1 MQSVI
6 ILKDNFMNLKKL
18 GLPVQLVLCVLFGL
32 LFAQHLPTTISE
44 ILYSISCSLKDILMF
59 FLPFVIMAYMWTA
72 VKSFGSKGPILI
84 LMTCGLIILANSI
97 SLLSAYSI
105 GSLIL
110 PHMISSTLE
119 HVEQNS
125 IDSIRQIW
133 SLKAMNPL
141 PTLQPLYG
149 TIMGTI
155 LGLLTVQWE
164 KMAKQLNSSSNLLD
178 RASVTLRAF
187 ADGFLMKVFV
197 PTLPFYILG
206 FIIKLKLDGHL
217 NSLLQGYAQILG
229 LIYLVIAAYLFFW
242 YNVGAGFNF
251 KKALGYM
258 KNMVSPT
265 LTGFT
270 TMSSTAAMPLS
281 LDAMKKNTND
291 DNFSNFFVPSTV
303 NSHLAGDG
311 ICITLSCM
319 ALLLMTG
326 KSLPSFTMFM
336 AFLVNYCLVKFSAA
350 GVPGGGVLVILPV
363 AKEYLGLDDTLT
375 SILQT
380 IYMLQDPFVTPSNIL
395 GNGAFGINVHR
406 FFKGWFMDNSKTQ
419 EDAKVVDVD
428 SQISKIA

>member
-1 MQSVI
+1 MKVV
-6 ILKDNFMNLKKL
+6 FMNLKKL
-18 GLPVQLVLCVLFGL
+18 GLPAQLVFCVVFGL
-32 LFAQHLPTTISE
+32 LFAQHLPMMMSE

-72 VKSFGSKGPILI
+72 VKSFGSKGPVLI

-97 SLLSAYSI
+97 SLLSAYGI
-105 GSLIL
+105 GSLVL

-125 IDSIRQIW
+125 VDSIRQIW
-133 SLKAMNPL
+133 SLKTLNPL

-149 TIMGTI
+149 TIMGTV
-155 LGLLTVQWE
+155 LGLLTVQFQ
-164 KMAKQLNSSSNLLD
+164 KMVKQLNASSNVLD
-178 RASVTLRAF
+178 KMSVKLRAF

-206 FIIKLKLDGHL
+206 FIIKLKLDGQL

-229 LIYLVIAAYLFFW
+229 LIYLVIAVYLFFW
-242 YNVGAGFNF
+242 YNVGAGFNL
-251 KKALGYM
+251 KKAVGYM
-258 KNMVSPT
+258 KNMVSPI

-270 TMSSTAAMPLS
+270 TMSSTAAMPLT
-281 LDAMKKNTND
+281 LDAMKKNTQD
-291 DNFSNFFVPSTV
+291 ENFSNFFVPSTV
-303 NSHLAGDG
+303 NAHLAGDG

-326 KSLPSFTMFM
+326 KSLPDFAMFL
-336 AFLVNYCLVKFSAA
+336 AFMVNYCLVKFSAA

-380 IYMLQDPFVTPSNIL
+380 IYMLQDPFITPSNIL
-395 GNGAFGINVHR
+395 GNGAFGVNVHR
-406 FFKGWFMDNSKTQ
+406 FLKGWFKD
-419 EDAKVVDVD
+419 DVQPKAVEVLETD
-428 SQISKIA
+428 SQITKIA